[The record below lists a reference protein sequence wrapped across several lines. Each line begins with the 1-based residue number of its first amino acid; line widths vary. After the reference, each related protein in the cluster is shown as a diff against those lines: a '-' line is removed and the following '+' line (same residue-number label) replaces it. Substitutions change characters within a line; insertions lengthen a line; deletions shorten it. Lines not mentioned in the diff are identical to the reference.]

1 MKHKTKGGG
10 GKGSFPPLNVVGFC
24 LSNLLFCLDCQMKYS
39 EQTLTGSGSRAG
51 VHCLKAELNCNTA

>member
-1 MKHKTKGGG
+1 MEHKTKGG
-10 GKGSFPPLNVVGFC
+10 KRTLSPPLNVVGFC
-24 LSNLLFCLDCQMKYS
+24 FSNLLFSLDCQMKYS